1 AIPLERRIL
10 TLLQWL
16 QLPEQKRPYVYA
28 VHSEQPDIYGHKVG
42 PMSTDLNNPLRVIDR
57 IVGQLMDGLKQMK
70 LHRCVN
76 IILVGD
82 HGTDTSTDR
91 KLADRL

>member
-1 AIPLERRIL
+1 MDMDSLCVF
-10 TLLQWL
+10 Q
-16 QLPEQKRPYVYA
+16 
-28 VHSEQPDIYGHKVG
+28 
-42 PMSTDLNNPLRVIDR
+42 LNNPLRLIDR

-82 HGTDTSTDR
+82 HGMMEAPANTNTYFLMP
-91 KLADRL
+91 KEHLF

>member
-1 AIPLERRIL
+1 MVLDSSCVF
-10 TLLQWL
+10 Q
-16 QLPEQKRPYVYA
+16 
-28 VHSEQPDIYGHKVG
+28 
-42 PMSTDLNNPLRVIDR
+42 LNNPLRLIDR

-82 HGTDTSTDR
+82 HGTMDTLLTQTHM
-91 KLADRL
+91 LALMLKVLICLLRVVLKK

>member
-16 QLPEQKRPYVYA
+16 HLPEPERPYVYA

>member
-1 AIPLERRIL
+1 MVLDSSCVF
-10 TLLQWL
+10 Q
-16 QLPEQKRPYVYA
+16 
-28 VHSEQPDIYGHKVG
+28 
-42 PMSTDLNNPLRVIDR
+42 LNNPLRLIDR

-82 HGTDTSTDR
+82 HGMMDTLLTQTHM
-91 KLADRL
+91 LALMLKVLICLLRVVLKKCKE